1 MSAVLFFDTRNV
13 FEPERIQRLAGVF
26 KEVLGSISE
35 TDFAGLPALT
45 IRRLVATTL
54 MNEAQRGVRDPERLK
69 AAALA
74 CLGSSMRTAAVPQDT
89 LSPDSA
95 GIRPAASG
103 K

>member
-35 TDFAGLPALT
+35 TEFAGLPALT

-54 MNEAQRGVRDPERLK
+54 MSEARGGVRDPERLK

-74 CLGSSMRTAAVPQDT
+74 SLHGSIRVTSVPQD
-89 LSPDSA
+89 
-95 GIRPAASG
+95 RPAAG
-103 K
+103 